1 MSGLIVRSWADQE
14 DLQAALRRGIPS
26 LILEAVNSSAFQ
38 QKISFMANPD
48 FGARLADA
56 HLVIAPKTHCY
67 GAGWFGPAS
76 IMCAGGFSR
85 ARGSEVFHATKI
97 ICWETACAS
106 RGLTVGCFPPFE
118 VCPGTPTGY
127 AWVVDFEIRF
137 GLRGKR
143 LRPPLQRSQGGSV
156 PANRQGPFGR
166 KQREDL
172 VPLLR
177 DGSRVGQDEFRLLD
191 ELLTV
196 GPARQWR
203 VRIEVV

>member
-97 ICWETACAS
+97 ICWETARAS
-106 RGLTVGCFPPFE
+106 RGLTVGCFPHL
-118 VCPGTPTGY
+118 
-127 AWVVDFEIRF
+127 RF
-137 GLRGKR
+137 VPEH
-143 LRPPLQRSQGGSV
+143 RPVTGGSWIS
-156 PANRQGPFGR
+156 RY
-166 KQREDL
+166 DL
-172 VPLLR
+172 VSAESACAPR
-177 DGSRVGQDEFRLLD
+177 YNEVKGAAFPQTGRGRSAESSAKIWSHCSAM
-191 ELLTV
+191 
-196 GPARQWR
+196 ARAS
-203 VRIEVV
+203 VRTSSACLMSF